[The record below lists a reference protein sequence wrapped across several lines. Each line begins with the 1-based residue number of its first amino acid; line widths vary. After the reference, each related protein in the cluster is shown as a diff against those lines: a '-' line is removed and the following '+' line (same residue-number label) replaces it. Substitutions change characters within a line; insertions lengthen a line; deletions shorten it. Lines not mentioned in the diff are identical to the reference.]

1 MIVFVKLDL
10 FFIFFVFSIQ
20 STENKI
26 CHSLD
31 SNCGP
36 LVSGATALPN
46 EAQSVSQKFSFFDF
60 SLHYMTKHFELKLL
74 SNK

>member
-1 MIVFVKLDL
+1 MIVFCKIGPL
-10 FFIFFVFSIQ
+10 FHFFVFSIQ

-26 CHSLD
+26 SHSLD